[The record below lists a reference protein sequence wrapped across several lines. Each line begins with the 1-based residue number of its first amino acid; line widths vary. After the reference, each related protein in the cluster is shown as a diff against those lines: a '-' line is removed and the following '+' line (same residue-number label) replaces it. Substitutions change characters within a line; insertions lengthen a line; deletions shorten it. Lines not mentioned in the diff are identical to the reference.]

1 MKSKNLPES
10 KTFSREY
17 VFNKAVEIKTFPEIC
32 DYCGAPFFKL
42 LIYLPVIKTHDSDYL
57 YVCESCSNK
66 ILK

>member
-1 MKSKNLPES
+1 MKSEKSQEN

-17 VFNKAVEIKTFPEIC
+17 VFSRAVEIKTFPEIC

-57 YVCESCSNK
+57 YVCESCSK
-66 ILK
+66 QILK